1 MESELSRAHSRLE
14 SLLSTVLEPSAGG
27 GLLSSPDAE
36 EGLLSS
42 PVHGLRAFCAGR
54 AFQLSRCGL
63 SQLSRAHSKL
73 ESLLS
78 TVLELLATVLELL
91 AGRAHSKLESFL
103 STVLELLAG

>member
-14 SLLSTVLEPSAGG
+14 SLLSKVLEPSAGG

-78 TVLELLATVLELL
+78 TVLELLA
-91 AGRAHSKLESFL
+91 G
-103 STVLELLAG
+103 

>member
-54 AFQLSRCGL
+54 ASQLSRCGGRASQLSRCGL

-78 TVLELLATVLELL
+78 TVLELLA
-91 AGRAHSKLESFL
+91 G
-103 STVLELLAG
+103 